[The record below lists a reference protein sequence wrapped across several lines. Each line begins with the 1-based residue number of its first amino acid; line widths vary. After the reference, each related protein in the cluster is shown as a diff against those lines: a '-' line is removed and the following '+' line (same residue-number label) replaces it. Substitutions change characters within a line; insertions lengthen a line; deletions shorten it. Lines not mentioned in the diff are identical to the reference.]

1 MNRLEEFLI
10 GETAHRRILIA
21 YDIHR
26 YTVSQIMLRFNVS
39 RATAIRDRRAAKDAL
54 ELFA

>member
-21 YDIHR
+21 YDIER
-26 YTVSQIMLRFNVS
+26 YTVIQIMLRFNVS
-39 RATAIRDRRAAKDAL
+39 RATAVRDRRAVKDAL
-54 ELFA
+54 GLFA